1 MLRLWKSCMYVRTG
15 RVLCLILSHA
25 ETLVAM
31 RVLGTQT
38 HTAGWGGMSES
49 RSCLAPAT
57 VRSGG
62 ASHWSS
68 CPQLHGAQS
77 CVKSRSSFPSVEPV
91 HAVPPRGPVPAR
103 PPGVGRHSGQAGSW
117 GAGGA
122 GGRTIHQAECH
133 LGFLSPSQL
142 CPQAPQFC
150 PRGRHKGTLLLS
162 SLRCPRGLRSSRASP
177 PWTPHLPLP
186 WLGES
191 PYSANSYHVISP
203 RGFWGSSPL

>member
-1 MLRLWKSCMYVRTG
+1 MLRPRWQCGFWGHRHSRPGRDVRT
-15 RVLCLILSHA
+15 
-25 ETLVAM
+25 TLLPGPGH
-31 RVLGTQT
+31 RPL
-38 HTAGWGGMSES
+38 WGGLS
-49 RSCLAPAT
+49 L
-57 VRSGG
+57 VF
-62 ASHWSS
+62 

-77 CVKSRSSFPSVEPV
+77 CMKSRSSFPSVEPV

-103 PPGVGRHSGQAGSW
+103 PPGVGRHSGRAGSW

-162 SLRCPRGLRSSRASP
+162 GLRCPRGLRSSRASP

-186 WLGES
+186 WLLGES

-203 RGFWGSSPL
+203 CGFWGSSPL